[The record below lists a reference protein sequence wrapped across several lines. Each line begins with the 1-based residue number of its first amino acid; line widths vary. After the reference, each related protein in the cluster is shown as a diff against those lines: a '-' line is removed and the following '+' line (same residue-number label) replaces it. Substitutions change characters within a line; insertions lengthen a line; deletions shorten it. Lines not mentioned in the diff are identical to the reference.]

1 MTLGTHQMLTDT
13 RLKKSLGKK
22 RETVEIESDSH
33 GLNARISQAGKIT
46 FFYRYRWQGKPVK
59 LNVGDY
65 PAISIAQARERRQI
79 FRNWLTEGLD
89 PREQV
94 KLEKLTKTD
103 ALTVEQAFIYWIEKY
118 CIPNRLTRTDY
129 YLSVFE
135 KHVAPQMSTV
145 KIDNTTR
152 HHWISLFDGI
162 ESRVMSHYTVSL
174 CKRAF
179 RFCQNRAVINTN
191 PLSEI
196 LPTDVGAKPR
206 KRTRV
211 LSDTELKVIFSW
223 LKNHMSLESRF
234 LVKFVMLTGCRT
246 ADIRLSKRDWFCLN
260 EKTWTIP
267 PESYKTRTTVRRALS
282 DGAAAL
288 VQAHFGMI
296 ATDHVVTSQRKVAGK
311 TQDKPVHAPVASN
324 YARSIWTGA
333 GMKEWS
339 LHDMRRTLATTLSEL
354 GCPPHVIE
362 KLLGHQMVGVMAHYN
377 LHDYL
382 DDQRHWIAIW
392 EKHLEGVIGEAF
404 I

>member
-1 MTLGTHQMLTDT
+1 MPGTHRMLTDT
-13 RLKKSLGKK
+13 RLKKLLGKR
-22 RETVEIESDSH
+22 REAVEIESDSH

-65 PAISIAQARERRQI
+65 PAMSIAQARERRQL
-79 FRNWLTEGLD
+79 FRNWLIEGLD
-89 PREQV
+89 PREQI
-94 KLEKLTKTD
+94 KLEKLTKSE
-103 ALTVEQAFIYWIEKY
+103 ALTVGQAFTYWIEKY
-118 CIPNRLTRTDY
+118 CVPNGLTKTSY
-129 YLSVFE
+129 YVSVFE
-135 KHVAPQMSTV
+135 KHIASQMSAV
-145 KIDNTTR
+145 KIDNTSR
-152 HHWISLFDGI
+152 LHWISLFDSI
-162 ESRVMSHYTVSL
+162 ESRVMSHYMVSL

-179 RFCQNRAVINTN
+179 RFCQNRGVININ
-191 PLSEI
+191 PLSDI
-196 LPTDVGAKPR
+196 LPTDVGAKPK
-206 KRTRV
+206 KRSRV
-211 LSDTELKVIFSW
+211 LSDAELKMIFSW
-223 LKNHMSLESRF
+223 LKNHMSFESRF

-246 ADIRLSKRDWFCLN
+246 ADIRLSKRDWFSLD

-282 DGAAAL
+282 DGAVAL
-288 VQAHFGMI
+288 LRSHFSMI
-296 ATDHVVTSQRKVAGK
+296 TTDHVVTSQRKVAGRI
-311 TQDKPVHAPVASN
+311 QDKPVHAPVASN
-324 YARSIWTGA
+324 YARTIWTGA

-382 DDQRHWIAIW
+382 DDQRYWIAIW
-392 EKHLEGVIGEAF
+392 EKHLESVIGETL